1 MVIYMKG
8 SVIMAAKNDERVLQ
22 LKGIIEKKR
31 TELRGG
37 RRGLNL

>member
-1 MVIYMKG
+1 
-8 SVIMAAKNDERVLQ
+8 MAAKNDERVLQ

-37 RRGLNL
+37 GEEV